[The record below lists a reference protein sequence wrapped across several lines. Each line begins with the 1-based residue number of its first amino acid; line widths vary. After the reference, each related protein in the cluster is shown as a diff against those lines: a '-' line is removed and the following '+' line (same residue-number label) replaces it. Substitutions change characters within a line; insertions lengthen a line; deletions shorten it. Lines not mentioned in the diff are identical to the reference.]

1 MNHNHARLAGTLLSL
16 VTCCLAMPARA
27 QDVTTL
33 QCPAGHWHFAS
44 VCIDSVTG
52 DVVSAAAAQDLRAGA
67 EAGCAPGY
75 WRHGEVCISL
85 ASGDVEMAEARRR
98 AASR

>member
-1 MNHNHARLAGTLLSL
+1 MNNHHARLAGAMLGLI
-16 VTCCLAMPARA
+16 TCCLAIPARS
-27 QDVTTL
+27 QDAAAL
-33 QCPAGHWHFAS
+33 QCPAAHWRFAS

-52 DVVSAAAAQDLRAGA
+52 DVVYAAAAQGLRS
-67 EAGCAPGY
+67 ETESGCAAGY

-85 ASGDVEMAEARRR
+85 ATGDVEMAEERTR

>member
-1 MNHNHARLAGTLLSL
+1 MLGL
-16 VTCCLAMPARA
+16 VTCWLAAPARS
-27 QDVTTL
+27 QDATTL
-33 QCPAGHWHFAS
+33 QCPAGHWRFDS

-52 DVVSAAAAQDLRAGA
+52 DVVYAAAANGLRAEA
-67 EAGCAPGY
+67 EAGCTPGY

-85 ASGDVEMAEARRR
+85 ATGDVEMAEERTR

>member
-1 MNHNHARLAGTLLSL
+1 MNQNHARLAAVLGL
-16 VTCCLAMPARA
+16 VTCCLAMPSYA
-27 QDVTTL
+27 QEAPAL
-33 QCPAGHWHFAS
+33 QCPAGHWRQDS

-52 DVVSAAAAQDLRAGA
+52 DVVYAAVAKNLRAEA

-75 WRHGEVCISL
+75 WRVGEVCISL
-85 ASGDVEMAEARRR
+85 ATGDVEMAEERMR